1 MESNWATENLQVI
14 RTLMERSA
22 LYRRALAPM
31 LLAAGALGMVAGVAG
46 WQLKIMAGRP
56 FVLFW
61 LLVSAVAVALSFFLV
76 RRQALKDGE
85 RVWSGP
91 TRRVA
96 HAMTPA
102 IAVGAV
108 ISLIALGV
116 GAEHGYWVERF
127 LPPIWMILY
136 GLAAHSAGFFMERGI
151 RLLGILFV
159 LAGLATLGACGL
171 SREFLETASGHLLM
185 GGSFGFLHLLC
196 GGYLYFTEKGK
207 SAT

>member
-31 LLAAGALGMVAGVAG
+31 LLAAGGLGVVAGLAG
-46 WQLKIMAGRP
+46 WQMKIMAGRP
-56 FVLFW
+56 FLYFW
-61 LLVSAVAVALSFFLV
+61 LAVGAVAVALSFFLV
-76 RRQALKDGE
+76 RRQALKDSE
-85 RVWSGP
+85 PIWSGP

-96 HAMTPA
+96 HAMVPA
-102 IAVGAV
+102 IGVGAV
-108 ISLIALGV
+108 FSLIACGV
-116 GAEHGYWVERF
+116 GPEHGYWVERL

-151 RLLGILFV
+151 RLLGIIFV
-159 LAGLATLGACGL
+159 LAGVITLGVYGV

-185 GGSFGFLHLLC
+185 GGSFGLLHLLC
-196 GGYLYFTEKGK
+196 GVYLYFTEKGK
-207 SAT
+207 SST